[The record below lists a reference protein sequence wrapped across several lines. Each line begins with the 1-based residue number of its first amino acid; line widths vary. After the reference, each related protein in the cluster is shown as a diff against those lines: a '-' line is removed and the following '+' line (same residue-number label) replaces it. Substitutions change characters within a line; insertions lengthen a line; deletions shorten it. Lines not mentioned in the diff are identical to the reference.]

1 MASEAAVAR
10 ITLTPWEDD
19 LCSIVR
25 ARQPGIVIQSL
36 EEERVLDSVIKVAQ
50 WMVERQVGKRELV
63 VWSGV
68 SSKRINVENPEDVG
82 SVEHQEFFPLLREFM
97 SGEADRGSFL
107 ILCDAGHE
115 LEAPTNVRILRECLN
130 VIRGTL
136 RTIIFIGKAGDI
148 PDEVAADLT
157 VLKYELPTAQDLENT
172 LKPLVEQYQ
181 QTSHYKNIGV
191 EIQDS
196 ALPPFARACAGLT
209 EIEARGLFSLS
220 ISRFRGFDGRAVD
233 MALKEKAQVV
243 RRSNV
248 LEYRTSKKNLDSIGG
263 LENIKAWIHG
273 YDSLFS
279 QVDDAKAY
287 GLRPASG
294 LLLVGISG
302 CGKSLT
308 AECLAGHLR
317 LPLLMLDVGKLF
329 GSLVGQS
336 EQNVDQ
342 MIGLAK
348 ACAPCL
354 IFLDEL
360 DKGLGGSTGEL
371 DGGTS
376 TRVKGKLLTWLQE
389 KPDDV
394 FVVATANDVKKF
406 EQSPE
411 LIRAGRFDSV
421 FFCDLP
427 DLRTR
432 IEILSIHLRAAGH
445 NIPADDLVSPAKASR
460 GYSGAELEVAVQN
473 ALRIAFNSTP
483 RPLHPTSEM
492 LVEGIKKQK
501 PLSETMKEPI
511 KRLRDWCKEGRAFP
525 AGTTLED
532 DEASDGAS
540 LKDRGLPI
548 VSAD

>member
-1 MASEAAVAR
+1 
-10 ITLTPWEDD
+10 
-19 LCSIVR
+19 
-25 ARQPGIVIQSL
+25 
-36 EEERVLDSVIKVAQ
+36 
-50 WMVERQVGKRELV
+50 
-63 VWSGV
+63 
-68 SSKRINVENPEDVG
+68 
-82 SVEHQEFFPLLREFM
+82 
-97 SGEADRGSFL
+97 
-107 ILCDAGHE
+107 
-115 LEAPTNVRILRECLN
+115 
-130 VIRGTL
+130 
-136 RTIIFIGKAGDI
+136 
-148 PDEVAADLT
+148 
-157 VLKYELPTAQDLENT
+157 
-172 LKPLVEQYQ
+172 
-181 QTSHYKNIGV
+181 
-191 EIQDS
+191 
-196 ALPPFARACAGLT
+196 
-209 EIEARGLFSLS
+209 
-220 ISRFRGFDGRAVD
+220 

-248 LEYRTSKKNLDSIGG
+248 LEYRTSAKTLDAVGG
-263 LENIKAWIHG
+263 LENIKTWVQSHDA
-273 YDSLFS
+273 LFS
-279 QVDDAKAY
+279 QAEAARSY
-287 GLRPASG
+287 GLKAASG
-294 LLLVGISG
+294 LLLVGIPG

-308 AECLAGHLR
+308 AECLAGHWK

-348 ACAPCL
+348 ACAPCV

-411 LIRAGRFDSV
+411 LIRAGRFDCT

-445 NIPADDLVSPAKASR
+445 NIPADDLVSAAKASR

-473 ALRIAFNSTP
+473 ALRLAFNLEP
-483 RPLHPTSEM
+483 RPLHPTAEM

-501 PLSETMKEPI
+501 PLSETMKESV